1 MKVLSVI
8 LVLLFGFIN
17 IGNSEEVN
25 TDVSAVV
32 KGCNEFG
39 INLYRVVKE
48 QEGNLFFSPYS
59 ISTALAMPYAGAKGE
74 TQSEMAKVL
83 HFTLPQ
89 EQLHATYGK
98 IITDMNERG
107 KQGNYQLSVANSLWL
122 EQSYKFLESYM
133 NLINKNYD
141 AGLFQV
147 DFKNTYEAV
156 RVKINTWIE
165 EKTNGKIKDLIP
177 SGALDKFTRLVL
189 ANAIYFKGN
198 WLSQFKKEVTKDMP
212 FNINTNEKIQVP
224 MMYQQYE
231 FKYGEDE
238 NVQLLEMPYVGNE
251 LSMLIILPKKVDGLS
266 RVEDILTIDQINLW
280 EKKLYK
286 QEVEVYLPKFKTT
299 KDFMLNDILKE
310 MGMKRA
316 FEEPVLDD
324 GSMNPYAADFTGIS
338 GPRENKYEL
347 LYISAIFHKAFVEV
361 NEEGT
366 EAAAATAVVMRISD
380 SVPPPPPVFRADH
393 PFLFFIK
400 DNKSEAILFIGRIVD
415 PLT

>member
-1 MKVLSVI
+1 MKILSVI
-8 LVLLFGFIN
+8 LVFLFGFIN

-39 INLYRVVKE
+39 INLYREVKG

-74 TQSEMAKVL
+74 TESEMAKVL
-83 HFTLPQ
+83 RFTLPQ
-89 EQLHATYGK
+89 EQLHAAYGK

-107 KQGNYQLSVANSLWL
+107 KQGNYQLSVANALWL
-122 EQSYKFLESYM
+122 EQKYKFLESYT

-147 DFKNTYEAV
+147 DFINAFEEV
-156 RVKINTWIE
+156 RIKINTWIE

-189 ANAIYFKGN
+189 TNAIYFKGN

-224 MMYQQYE
+224 MMYQKHE

-251 LSMLIILPKKVDGLS
+251 LSMLIILPKQVDGLS
-266 RVEDILTIDQINLW
+266 KVEDILTIDQINLW
-280 EKKLYK
+280 EEKLYK
-286 QEVEVYLPKFKTT
+286 EEVEVYYPKFKTT
-299 KDFMLNDILKE
+299 KEYMLNNMLEK
-310 MGMKRA
+310 MGMVKA
-316 FEEPVLDD
+316 FKPFGV
-324 GSMNPYAADFTGIS
+324 ADFTGIS
-338 GPRENKYEL
+338 GPREAKEDM
-347 LYISAIFHKAFVEV
+347 LYISKILHKAFVEV

-366 EAAAATAVVMRISD
+366 EAAAATAVVMLVAT
-380 SVPPPPPVFRADH
+380 SVEPPPPVFRADH
-393 PFLFFIK
+393 PFILFIK
-400 DNKSEAILFIGRIVD
+400 DNKSGSILFIGRIVN